1 MEEQKKETQ
10 QKEENL
16 NVETERDFKA
26 LRTIFRG
33 LGMSRIFTKKQE
45 DMAIA
50 RLYRLYLKAK
60 GEYDP
65 NKKKA
70 SEDENQAQKQEK
82 KK

>member
-10 QKEENL
+10 KKEENPDI
-16 NVETERDFKA
+16 ETERDFKA

-45 DMAIA
+45 DMAIS

-65 NKKKA
+65 NKKEKEKKA
-70 SEDENQAQKQEK
+70 SEDENQAQK
-82 KK
+82 